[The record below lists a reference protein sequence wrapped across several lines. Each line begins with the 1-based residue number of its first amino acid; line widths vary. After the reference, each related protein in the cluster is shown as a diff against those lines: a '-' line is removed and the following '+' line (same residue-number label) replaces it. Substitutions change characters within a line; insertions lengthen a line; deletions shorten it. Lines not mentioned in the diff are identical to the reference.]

1 MEECGTNQA
10 PGGWCDEWNHHTN
23 DGGFVASPRTP
34 LDQGLHPL
42 RGRMKEV
49 QWFIRVKEHQI
60 YRKPSRIF
68 A

>member
-1 MEECGTNQA
+1 MEEYGTNQA
-10 PGGWCDEWNHHTN
+10 PGDWCDEWNHHTN

-49 QWFIRVKEHQI
+49 QCTTEYEVMG
-60 YRKPSRIF
+60 SV
-68 A
+68 ADLVT